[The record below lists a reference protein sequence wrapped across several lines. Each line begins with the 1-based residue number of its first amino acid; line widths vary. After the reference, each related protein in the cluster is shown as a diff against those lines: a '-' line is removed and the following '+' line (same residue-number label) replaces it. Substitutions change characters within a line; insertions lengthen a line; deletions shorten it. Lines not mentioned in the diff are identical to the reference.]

1 MLLTFWAGIFKFYRI
16 QIDLNETTNSQR
28 HQATN
33 FVSLGITVVYT
44 RIWGY
49 ERAYARSYPQI
60 RTISRQSLKNPNFSF
75 LFWSLDSPRRCRS
88 GGVTWWFSQAQL
100 FAKVYNI

>member
-60 RTISRQSLKNPNFSF
+60 RTLSRQSLKNRK
-75 LFWSLDSPRRCRS
+75 SLDICSDKYARNSKRLH
-88 GGVTWWFSQAQL
+88 FS
-100 FAKVYNI
+100 

>member
-49 ERAYARSYPQI
+49 ERAFAPSYPPI
-60 RTISRQSLKNPNFSF
+60 LKNPNFSF